1 MAIGVVKLTIF
12 SQDYMKP
19 DASSVAHG
27 FGGEL
32 KDDAVGRRKAAID
45 RDVHAHLVQ
54 VAGEANDV
62 SLLPRALVRLF
73 AILPLELSGTVDRP
87 RVLVVAH
94 TVVRSPAH
102 SLKTSRCKPILWCR
116 IKAEDLDLVVALA
129 PQQAA
134 ARGPQ
139 PPRQAPP
146 LAVA

>member
-94 TVVRSPAH
+94 T
-102 SLKTSRCKPILWCR
+102 
-116 IKAEDLDLVVALA
+116 E
-129 PQQAA
+129 
-134 ARGPQ
+134 
-139 PPRQAPP
+139 APP
-146 LAVA
+146 TRSKPAVANPYCGAESRPRISTS